1 MKKKLTKLIALGI
14 VMMGFSASSFAQTD
28 VKTATASASATIIAP
43 ISITKV
49 NDLNFGNVIATS
61 TGGTVVLSPASA
73 RTESGVQLPTVAG
86 TVSAASFT
94 VTGQDGYA
102 YTVTLPADGYAIK
115 TGGGT
120 AAETMTLSAFTSNST
135 GTLTGG
141 SQTLSVGATLNVV
154 ANQTAGVYTNAT
166 GFDVSVNYN

>member
-1 MKKKLTKLIALGI
+1 MKKNLTKLIALGI
-14 VMMGFSASSFAQTD
+14 MMIGFSASSFAQTD
-28 VKTATASASATIIAP
+28 VKTATASANATIITP
-43 ISITKV
+43 ITITKV
-49 NDLNFGNVIATS
+49 NDLNFGNIVATT

-73 RTESGVQLPTVAG
+73 RTELGVQLSAVSG

-94 VTGQDGYA
+94 VTGQSGYA

-120 AAETMTLSAFTSNST
+120 APETMTLTSFTSNST

-141 SQTLSVGATLNVV
+141 TQTLSVGATLNVV